1 MNVKRTATVART
13 PSVKWSTKGN
23 NAPVQ
28 LHSFQTQPQLLVAS
42 RSPNIAPLTASAT
55 RMRSVS
61 VDLARYLQNLA
72 IPTPTVLIIS
82 AATTKRS
89 APILATLPTTVFPAT
104 TAVSLITQQSAPAP
118 MTGIATK
125 MRSVSIRLARHL
137 KCKINLV
144 PRTRTAPMA
153 KSVRLGNARINKI
166 APETMTARGKRL
178 VCLENV
184 PQ

>member
-1 MNVKRTATVART
+1 MNVMWTATVART

-89 APILATLPTTVFPAT
+89 APILVTLPTTVLPAT
-104 TAVSLITQQSAPAP
+104 TAVSLITKQPAPAP
-118 MTGIATK
+118 MTGSATR
-125 MRSVSIRLARHL
+125 MRSVSVRLARHL
-137 KCKINLV
+137 KCLV

-153 KSVRLGNARINKI
+153 KSVRLVNARINKI
-166 APETMTARGKRL
+166 APATMTARG
-178 VCLENV
+178 
-184 PQ
+184 